1 LSIGKEIQGEKVM
14 NFRSE
19 KKRASGQLAVVPTW
33 FLMGCK
39 EKSSTNWLETEF
51 KYCYDSLPGDQMA
64 R

>member
-1 LSIGKEIQGEKVM
+1 M

-19 KKRASGQLAVVPTW
+19 RKRASGQLAVVPTW

-39 EKSSTNWLETEF
+39 EKSGTNWLETEF